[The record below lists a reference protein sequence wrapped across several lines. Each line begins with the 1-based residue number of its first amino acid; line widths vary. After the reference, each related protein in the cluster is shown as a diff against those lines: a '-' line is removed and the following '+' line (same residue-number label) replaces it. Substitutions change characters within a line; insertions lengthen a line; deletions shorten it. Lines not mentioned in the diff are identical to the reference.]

1 MISESQDWLT
11 SRDDAGLALIAEAMR
26 AHLEAHEAAPRGEGM
41 SDRDVANCRTLLEL
55 CEQELLQRRIR
66 KIAEMA
72 GG

>member
-1 MISESQDWLT
+1 MNGAQDWLT

-26 AHLEAHEAAPRGEGM
+26 AHLEAHEAAPKGEGM
-41 SDRDVANCRTLLEL
+41 SDVDKGNCALLLEM

>member
-1 MISESQDWLT
+1 MTSESQDWLIT
-11 SRDDAGLALIAEAMR
+11 RDDAGLALIAEAMR
-26 AHLEAHEAAPRGEGM
+26 AHIDSGNL
-41 SDRDVANCRTLLEL
+41 SDLDLQNCRTLLEL

>member
-1 MISESQDWLT
+1 MESQDWLV

-26 AHLEAHEAAPRGEGM
+26 AHIDVGGL
-41 SDRDVANCRTLLEL
+41 SDLDLQNCRTLLEL